1 MKTNHVPGG
10 AALSRWKLKG
20 WMVCVA
26 ALVSFAA
33 GSLLTAR
40 LIHQEQVRA
49 DSNRV
54 FELMIY
60 HTVPGKV
67 PALESIFRDVSKL
80 QAKHDL
86 NVVGYW
92 VPNDDPAWANTF
104 IYLVAHPSRE
114 EAERNWHALHADPA
128 FPQYRKQAA
137 EIIEKVG
144 EGYRV
149 DEVYMRPTDYS
160 AMK

>member
-1 MKTNHVPGG
+1 MKTNHES
-10 AALSRWKLKG
+10 ALTATKHWRFRAPS
-20 WMVCVA
+20 
-26 ALVSFAA
+26 ALGVVLLSFVA

-40 LIHQEQVRA
+40 WMYASQVRA

-80 QAKHDL
+80 EAKHNL

-92 VPNDDPAWANTF
+92 VPTDDPSWKDTF
-104 IYLVAHPSRE
+104 IYVVAHPSLE
-114 EAERNWHALHADPA
+114 EAKKNWHAFHADPE
-128 FPQYRKQAA
+128 FPPSQKAA
-137 EIIEKVG
+137 EPLIEKSG
-144 EGYRV
+144 EAFRV
-149 DEVYMRPTDYS
+149 DEVYMRPSDFS
-160 AMK
+160 PMK